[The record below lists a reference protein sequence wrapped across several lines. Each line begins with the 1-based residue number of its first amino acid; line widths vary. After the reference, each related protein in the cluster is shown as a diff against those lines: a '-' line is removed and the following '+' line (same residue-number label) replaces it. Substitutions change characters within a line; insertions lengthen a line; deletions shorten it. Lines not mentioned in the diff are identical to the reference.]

1 MEYTPGQEVEQ
12 LGLHVGHQVGSGGSL
27 PLDLPGDGQA
37 AARCWFYSAK
47 MAILFGGDS
56 CTLSKDLVL
65 VVKWRTGH

>member
-37 AARCWFYSAK
+37 AAIC
-47 MAILFGGDS
+47 
-56 CTLSKDLVL
+56 
-65 VVKWRTGH
+65 